1 MKDLKVTN
9 VLYDIKGRHYRLNR
23 EKKELRVGTMIYD
36 SVRETFFEL
45 ESVEDLEKYAY
56 MAPELYGVLEEVKL

>member
-9 VLYDIKGRHYRLNR
+9 VLYEIEGKYYRLNR
-23 EKKELRVGTMIYD
+23 DRKELRIGTMIYD

-45 ESVEDLEKYAY
+45 ETVDDLEKYAY
-56 MAPELYGVLEEVKL
+56 MAPELYGVLEEVKP